1 MDVSG
6 PTMTCLRGQEGSLIG
21 QLYRKRFFGY
31 SGYTYAFS
39 PSNCHLYQFRNE
51 LVSLICPARP
61 FIPKGD
67 WEDGGG
73 GGGGGFFCTYR
84 DGRLKMARLYSK
96 DELALRSVVRWNWVV
111 P

>member
-1 MDVSG
+1 MYVLVHVEPPMDVSG

-31 SGYTYAFS
+31 SDYTYAFS

-67 WEDGGG
+67 WEDGREGG
-73 GGGGGFFCTYR
+73 LPYIQMEG
-84 DGRLKMARLYSK
+84 S
-96 DELALRSVVRWNWVV
+96 RWQGCIIRMS
-111 P
+111 